1 MESAFSFRSLD
12 VLEII
17 PHAWRDISG
26 ATIDADAL
34 RKPRQRR
41 TQQGVPLDVDLLAA
55 GESSLKLLGKHTS
68 SRKPPNQLQ
77 TRFRAKLRTALINQ
91 NGVGDVTE
99 STRITQAAVAV
110 EQRLGAVGDLAA
122 DVGLNAALAPAYPCA
137 N

>member
-1 MESAFSFRSLD
+1 
-12 VLEII
+12 
-17 PHAWRDISG
+17 
-26 ATIDADAL
+26 
-34 RKPRQRR
+34 
-41 TQQGVPLDVDLLAA
+41 LAA

-122 DVGLNAALAPAYPCA
+122 DVGRNAVLAPAYPCA
-137 N
+137 NWPQFLCCWVLIHGQHLRATSSRKLVMPWT